1 MSAQAG
7 FHGQNEVCPIE
18 GRKGPWIPDKRVI
31 DEKSPIIQ
39 MHRGTGWVVNKR
51 NVVENISRT
60 FWIFKGRRPGC
71 FSTTKRPTYV
81 LKDFP
86 EDYIPIDKKTTTH
99 HHYIWIQNILW
110 ARHGPGIHVRWGSM
124 SAGVH
129 VHWGPCQR
137 NPTET
142 FWIQFQPSHDF
153 SNIRKWSFLRGQIL
167 FDQILY
173 LEFKNHKISLKNV
186 SVQSDQLVNQWL
198 ITKRHHIGCHIK
210 SLKCHIFT
218 NHPVRVITVRVTF
231 EPT

>member
-1 MSAQAG
+1 
-7 FHGQNEVCPIE
+7 
-18 GRKGPWIPDKRVI
+18 
-31 DEKSPIIQ
+31 

-51 NVVENISRT
+51 NFVENISRT
-60 FWIFKGRRPGC
+60 FWIFKGRGPAC

-99 HHYIWIQNILW
+99 HHYIWIQNILC
-110 ARHGPGIHVRWGSM
+110 ARLGPVRVHVRLGARPLGSV
-124 SAGVH
+124 SADVH
-129 VHWGPCQR
+129 VSK
-137 NPTET
+137 TLLKL
-142 FWIQFQPSHDF
+142 WIQFQPSHDF
-153 SNIRKWSFLRGQIL
+153 SNIRKWSFFLRVQIL

-186 SVQSDQLVNQWL
+186 SVQSVRDQLVNHWL

-231 EPT
+231 FEPT